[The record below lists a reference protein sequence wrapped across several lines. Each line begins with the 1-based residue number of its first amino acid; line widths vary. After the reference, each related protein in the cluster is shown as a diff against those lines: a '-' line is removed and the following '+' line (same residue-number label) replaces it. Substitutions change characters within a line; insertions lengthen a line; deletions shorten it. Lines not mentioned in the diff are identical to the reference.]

1 MPIGISNMIV
11 VSKKTE
17 VHSLLENKRQS
28 GSIIGF
34 VPTMGAL
41 HDGHLSLIREA
52 LRVSDVLLVSIF
64 VNPTQFNSSADLEN
78 YPRQLENDLALLE
91 TVAPNAVVFAPEVT
105 EMYPPEETLRSYDLG
120 GLDAVMEGAKRPG
133 HFQGVAAIVDKLFQ
147 MTGPCKAFF
156 GEKDFQQ
163 LAIIRHMAAQ
173 HHPHVDIYGV
183 PTRRESDGL
192 AMSSRNMLLSP
203 TLRAEAPVIYQSML
217 RFARNVRRDGIEV
230 CVNKFVETVEKNGLL
245 KVEYAEVAR
254 CNDLKPVM
262 DFEENTR
269 FFTAVFAGDVR
280 LIDNVSLS

>member
-1 MPIGISNMIV
+1 MIV
-11 VSKKTE
+11 ISKKTE
-17 VHSLLENKRQS
+17 VHTVLDKKRQS
-28 GSIIGF
+28 GSAIGF

-52 LRVSDVLLVSIF
+52 MRATDELLVSIF
-64 VNPTQFNSSADLEN
+64 VNPTQFNSSADLDK
-78 YPRQLENDLALLE
+78 YPRQLENDLLLLKSA
-91 TVAPNAVVFAPEVT
+91 APHAMVFAPEVE
-105 EMYPPEETLRSYDLG
+105 EMYPPKEVRKAYDLG
-120 GLDAVMEGAKRPG
+120 ELDAVMEGARRPG

-147 MTGPCKAFF
+147 LSGPCKAFF

-173 HHPHVDIYGV
+173 YHPNVDVYGV

-192 AMSSRNMLLSP
+192 AMSSRNMLLTP
-203 TLRAEAPVIYQSML
+203 VFRAEAPVIYQSML
-217 RFARNVRRDGIEV
+217 RFARNVRQEGIET
-230 CVNKFVETVEKNGLL
+230 CLKEFVASVEKNGLL

-254 CNDLKPVM
+254 NKDLKPVKE
-262 DFEENTR
+262 FEDDTR